1 MTLLRRGVVALLV
14 PLTLCALAS
23 PSFAEDKFRPGVSL
37 DDPIFTAAM
46 PLPPMKPK
54 PPAQR
59 AEPTPQHKPN
69 IALDL
74 GPGIGIV
81 DKPAAV
87 REKPI
92 RSPLLLDTRLPGPAL
107 DDSRLS
113 PASRLLDR
121 GPADPPGPPPDWVQS
136 APTSASIQNY
146 SAPHG
151 MTLTVPVAK
160 LLRSVTSAP
169 SN

>member
-1 MTLLRRGVVALLV
+1 MALLA

-37 DDPIFTAAM
+37 DDPIFTTAM
-46 PLPPMKPK
+46 PVPPMKPK
-54 PPAQR
+54 APAQK
-59 AEPTPQHKPN
+59 AEQAGPKPN

-74 GPGIGIV
+74 GPGVGIV
-81 DKPAAV
+81 DKPAAA
-87 REKPI
+87 REKPT

-136 APTSASIQNY
+136 APNSASIQNY

-151 MTLTVPVAK
+151 VTITVPVAK